1 MYRTCDDEPNR
12 SCSGGDGL
20 VRYAEEV
27 SQRVQLNSS
36 PKLPGTLA
44 LANSMLLSGRSGRLM
59 RRQVRQAMH
68 RARQT
73 SERNSRSVYFLGVFF
88 VLVVF
93 MLLAEVVYVDPYST
107 VTTYG
112 STQPKDSSWLY
123 NIVPSLGNNFERVE
137 EVHLEMGEIN
147 THKLDK
153 LYSEARTDHWQPI
166 GNVGDKFFVF
176 SAFMDRRRNV
186 IKYVRVI
193 AVARTR
199 FTDRVKCVFWS
210 ANRTSVVATVLA
222 SNRLIRE
229 NWNLRYSAFFLLCPI
244 PLNSGLPRDYVPH
257 ALSRFAE
264 FVEMH
269 RLLGYQHFFFY
280 NHTIGP
286 HVGALVNN
294 YVQRGI
300 ATVLPWQLDLV
311 SQREIRTEGLFAALN
326 DCLYRSMY
334 RFQYTAMVDFDEV
347 IVPKLKAN
355 STVLELLT
363 VLRRANPM
371 RHGAFSFQNAFFYL
385 QYPDEEVPFPD
396 PAKELLYLR
405 KTRRKGKLHNHRLRS
420 KYIVVPERVQEV
432 GNHFVWEFMPN
443 FHMFNVNP
451 NAGFLHHYRICE
463 FGGDSCTIN
472 SSSVVDK
479 TLHAYADR
487 LVDAYARAMSVVH
500 PANYSRYYIDA

>member
-1 MYRTCDDEPNR
+1 MNIISLQRVREPVSLFPSNIILVHDNEHDPNQVPAQAGQTKA
-12 SCSGGDGL
+12 SGGEPEAVGSL
-20 VRYAEEV
+20 
-27 SQRVQLNSS
+27 SNSATARGS
-36 PKLPGTLA
+36 SRIQWAASSK
-44 LANSMLLSGRSGRLM
+44 GRM
-59 RRQVRQAMH
+59 AVC
-68 RARQT
+68 
-73 SERNSRSVYFLGVFF
+73 V
-88 VLVVF
+88 
-93 MLLAEVVYVDPYST
+93 
-107 VTTYG
+107 
-112 STQPKDSSWLY
+112 K
-123 NIVPSLGNNFERVE
+123 
-137 EVHLEMGEIN
+137 
-147 THKLDK
+147 
-153 LYSEARTDHWQPI
+153 PI
-166 GNVGDKFFVF
+166 H
-176 SAFMDRRRNV
+176 
-186 IKYVRVI
+186 Y
-193 AVARTR
+193 
-199 FTDRVKCVFWS
+199 
-210 ANRTSVVATVLA
+210 
-222 SNRLIRE
+222 
-229 NWNLRYSAFFLLCPI
+229 
-244 PLNSGLPRDYVPH
+244 DYDQ
-257 ALSRFAE
+257 LSRFAE